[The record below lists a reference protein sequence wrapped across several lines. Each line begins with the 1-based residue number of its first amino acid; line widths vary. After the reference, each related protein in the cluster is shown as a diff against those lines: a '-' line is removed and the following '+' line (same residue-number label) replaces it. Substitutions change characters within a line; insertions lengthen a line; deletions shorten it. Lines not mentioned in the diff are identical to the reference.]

1 MPPLSKVLFE
11 EGAVFDSYL
20 LVRAGHFDEE
30 ELHHRLCVEPRSF
43 PGSSGSRCF
52 QDNVTDL
59 KAQVAANHCGIR
71 LVRQLIE
78 EYSMDVVQVILLLCR
93 KQQGKLTKVD
103 VYASDSRLGRA
114 CREKSPE
121 TNC

>member
-1 MPPLSKVLFE
+1 MPPLSKLLSE

-20 LVRAGHFDEE
+20 LVRGGNFDEE
-30 ELHHRLCVEPRSF
+30 ELHRMLCIEPARF

-78 EYSMDVVQVILLLCR
+78 EYSMDVVQVITVDNTR
-93 KQQGKLTKVD
+93 IQWTIRLTKVD
-103 VYASDSRLGRA
+103 VHARHSRL
-114 CREKSPE
+114 S
-121 TNC
+121 

>member
-1 MPPLSKVLFE
+1 MPPLSKLLSE

-20 LVRAGHFDEE
+20 LVRAGNFDEE
-30 ELHHRLCVEPRSF
+30 ELHRMLCVEPARF

-78 EYSMDVVQVILLLCR
+78 EYSMDVVQVTTIDNIR
-93 KQQGKLTKVD
+93 IQWTIKLTKVD
-103 VYASDSRLGRA
+103 VHARYSRL
-114 CREKSPE
+114 S
-121 TNC
+121 

>member
-1 MPPLSKVLFE
+1 MPPLSKLLSE

-30 ELHHRLCVEPRSF
+30 ELYRVLCVEPARF

-71 LVRQLIE
+71 LVRQLIQ
-78 EYSMDVVQVILLLCR
+78 EYSMDVVQVITIDDIR
-93 KQQGKLTKVD
+93 MQRTTRLTDTD
-103 VYASDSRLGRA
+103 VYARNSRL
-114 CREKSPE
+114 C
-121 TNC
+121 